1 MSNLTAT
8 GACLLPTRRLIR
20 AAHGADGVMALVR
33 AYSAVNKAQDARFYA
48 PETERERHSV
58 AAYEKER
65 ALHALW
71 RSMGYQDCPTHHIGA
86 AIEWSF

>member
-48 PETERERHSV
+48 PEAEWERLNV
-58 AAYEKER
+58 AAYKEEQ
-65 ALHALW
+65 ALHKLW
-71 RSMGYQDCPTHHIGA
+71 RSMGYQDCPTSHIGT